1 MGGGDRLPF
10 CRPGL
15 PQLHSARGGRRSA
28 GHRQRTDGRNKQQ
41 QKKIYGLCLLFNIS
55 RYLFYFILFYFILFY
70 LDRCLFKSLS
80 AYFQTFGSYFH
91 VALPF
96 HLQCCVHRSMC
107 GVSVED
113 TDPLYAMTCSFTP
126 HPSHPVPP

>member
-41 QKKIYGLCLLFNIS
+41 QKKINGLCLLFNIS
-55 RYLFYFILFYFILFY
+55 RYLFYFILFYFIWIDAFSSLYQLIFKLLVHIFMLLY
-70 LDRCLFKSLS
+70 PSTCNAVYTVVCVVCLLKILI
-80 AYFQTFGSYFH
+80 
-91 VALPF
+91 L
-96 HLQCCVHRSMC
+96 CMR
-107 GVSVED
+107 
-113 TDPLYAMTCSFTP
+113 
-126 HPSHPVPP
+126 